1 MYYQCQ
7 KSDLKRGASH
17 IDSSDWIKNKKA
29 TINPENNDAKCFQYT
44 VTVAINH
51 EKIIKY
57 PQRIA
62 KPKSFIN
69 NYN

>member
-1 MYYQCQ
+1 MWKNWFETWCITHRLFWL
-7 KSDLKRGASH
+7 D
-17 IDSSDWIKNKKA
+17 KNKKA
-29 TINPENNDAKCFQYT
+29 TINPENNDAKCFQYA